1 MVFGVTVYVC
11 VCVCG
16 YKARV
21 YIKYA
26 CGYVCIGTV
35 PIIIL

>member
-1 MVFGVTVYVC
+1 MVLCVTVYVC
-11 VCVCG
+11 VYVWIQ
-16 YKARV
+16 ARV

-35 PIIIL
+35 PCKICI